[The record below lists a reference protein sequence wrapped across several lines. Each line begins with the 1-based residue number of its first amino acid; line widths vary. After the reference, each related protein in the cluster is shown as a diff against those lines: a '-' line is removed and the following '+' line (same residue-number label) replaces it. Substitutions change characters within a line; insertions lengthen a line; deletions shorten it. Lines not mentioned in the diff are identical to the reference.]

1 MQMFLRAASPKYQLD
16 LEIAKKIEFLQTRP
30 EWSPTGTSYKN
41 IVLSSINQ
49 KKNFSA
55 IISFRCS
62 KSAKIHRKWAAYSE
76 ARKLKSKN
84 LHYKLIARRIC
95 TSFLVYLE
103 RNRSWFD

>member
-49 KKNFSA
+49 KKNF
-55 IISFRCS
+55 FRNYFVSMLQIGQNPS
-62 KSAKIHRKWAAYSE
+62 KMSGIFGGS
-76 ARKLKSKN
+76 
-84 LHYKLIARRIC
+84 
-95 TSFLVYLE
+95 
-103 RNRSWFD
+103 